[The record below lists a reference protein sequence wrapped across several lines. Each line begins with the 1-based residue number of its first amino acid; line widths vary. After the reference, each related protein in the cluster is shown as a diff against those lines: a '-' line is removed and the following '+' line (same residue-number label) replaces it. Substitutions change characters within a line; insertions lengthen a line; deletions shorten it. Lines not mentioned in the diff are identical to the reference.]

1 MDKRLVVDKK
11 FYKIDFD
18 FEKNRFRL
26 NSKKDE
32 KLVIQ
37 GSISGR
43 INTLEAFEMAN
54 NVIDVKTSEVADILV
69 VECYI
74 NSDVWE
80 EKKVMYVCNPDKVVS
95 TIAIK
100 GSGQRI
106 LNIDYFKGNDSEQN
120 ATEYHKV
127 YVPRFDWHEPKVII
141 DSNQNDSLSCQQWLS
156 PPPFATAF
164 LSETEAIYC
173 GVAPRIGAYNFMS
186 LDYIGQAG
194 PFFRLTYEGHTVVDE
209 SFETPDF
216 IIGFGEHNDNNAI
229 EAYIRYM
236 RSEGYLK
243 NDVVD
248 KKIPDWWRQPIFCSW
263 GQMRYDYRE
272 DHDGHENGTFIN
284 VTNYSTEAIHRDYMK
299 TFEDKGIKPG
309 TVIID
314 MGWAKNPPYAEPS
327 PKRWMNMRA
336 FIDEQHEKGIKV
348 LLWYTPVVTQGL
360 PIEACMTLEGKAVAP
375 DPTSPVYQQ
384 ILAEEIR
391 KMLSSDESCLN
402 ADGFKIDFTQCTP
415 SESGRFTSYLESF
428 WALINDDVEK
438 FMYKPLSERSAL
450 IKTHGDKWGVEI
462 LKGYI
467 ELMYGYMKDV
477 KEDAVLITHTANP
490 YFAEVVDILRLND
503 LDGECEDVLGVMTNR
518 ARISKMC
525 SESWLIDTD
534 NDLMIDKKRW
544 QDYIQLQPALG
555 IPDTYYIKSIATS
568 GEMFD
573 DEDYELLKSVWESYR
588 NSL

>member
-11 FYKIDFD
+11 FYVMDFD
-18 FEKNRFRL
+18 FEMNRFKL
-26 NSKKDE
+26 TSKKHG
-32 KLVIQ
+32 KTVLN
-37 GSISGR
+37 GSITSN
-43 INTLEAFEMAN
+43 IHTLESCEMVN
-54 NVIDVKTSEVADILV
+54 SIIDVTTSTVSDIIV
-69 VECYI
+69 VECKVK
-74 NSDVWE
+74 SDVWQ
-80 EKKVMYVCNPDKVVS
+80 EKKIVYVCRPDKVVS
-95 TIAIK
+95 TVLVK
-100 GSGQRI
+100 GAGQRI
-106 LNIDYFKGNDSEQN
+106 LDIEYFKDAEGTINHTQYQQ
-120 ATEYHKV
+120 TYI
-127 YVPRFDWHEPKVII
+127 PRFDWHEPKVII
-141 DSNQNDSLSCQQWLS
+141 DSQQNDSLSCQQWLS
-156 PPPFATAF
+156 PPPFAVA
-164 LSETEAIYC
+164 LLDDSEAIYC

-186 LDYIGQAG
+186 LDYVGEGG
-194 PFFRLTYEGHTVVDE
+194 PSFRLTYEGHTVVDE
-209 SFETPDF
+209 QFEAPDL
-216 IIGFGEHNDNNAI
+216 IIGFGEKSDNDAI
-229 EAYIRYM
+229 EAYVRYM

-243 NDVVD
+243 KDITD
-248 KKIPDWWRQPIFCSW
+248 KPIPDWWKEPIFCSW

-299 TFEDKGIKPG
+299 TFEEKGIQPG

-336 FIDEQHEKGIKV
+336 FIDEQHQKGIKV

-391 KMLSSDESCLN
+391 KMLSSEEGCLN

-428 WALINDDVEK
+428 WALINEDVEK
-438 FMYKPLSERSAL
+438 FMYKPLSKRREL
-450 IKTHGDKWGVEI
+450 IKTHGNKWGVEI

-467 ELMYGYMKDV
+467 ELMYQAMKSV
-477 KEDAVLITHTANP
+477 KEDAVLMTHTANP

-525 SESWLIDTD
+525 SQSWLIDTD

-544 QDYIQLQPALG
+544 RDYIQLQPALG

-568 GEMFD
+568 GERFD